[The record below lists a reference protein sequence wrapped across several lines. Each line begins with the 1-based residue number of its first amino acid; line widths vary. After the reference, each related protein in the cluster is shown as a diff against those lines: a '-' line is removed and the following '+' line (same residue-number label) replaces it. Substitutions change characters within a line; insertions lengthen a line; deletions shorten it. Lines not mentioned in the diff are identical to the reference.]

1 MGGASGPAAA
11 TEGSGWLE
19 LLLRDASVEELTAH
33 GRALGADGARQAGQ
47 AVQVKA
53 LLQERS
59 RRAGELAALND
70 IAGRLLSMRSPAALL
85 PEIVAHARQ
94 LLRVDLAYLALVH
107 TDRRGGQLLRIEVTD
122 GAITPELV
130 GVELPVESGVA
141 GWVIRNARPRWSWD
155 YLNDAG
161 FPHSATADA
170 AAGAEH
176 MHGVLGAP
184 LTVRGRTI
192 GALFAA
198 DRRPR
203 EFSEDEITL
212 LSALAAHAGIA
223 VDNADNLARL
233 EAARDQLDRRSD
245 HLAQSLSWDER
256 LREVVLRGGGMEE
269 LLAEVGAAVGGRVRF
284 VGARSGEVPQ
294 GAVTRPVVAANR
306 RLGWLVAPDGGPSE
320 AGVLALDRAAP
331 TVALTVLAQEAAAE
345 ASGRARHLQLVELI
359 TADEGV
365 EPRHRDLRLAG
376 LDPAADYCLAVVEG
390 QGAEVAQGQAEWLAS
405 LPGEAVAIRHHEDA
419 VVVVRSGSKTL
430 SGALA
435 DAGVRAGIA
444 GPVPALGGLPRAH
457 AEAFETLRALR
468 ALGEGPRVATAAQLG
483 VYRVLL
489 SETGREHLQ
498 DAFAR
503 ELGPLE
509 AEEARRGV
517 PLLGTLQAFLDA
529 GRSPRATASA
539 LTVHVNTVYQR
550 LAVVDEVLG
559 EGWREPG
566 RALELHVLLRLR
578 AAAAGLHDGPAPRS
592 GRGTSTLRP

>member
-1 MGGASGPAAA
+1 MAQHRTPPVGEPPTAPAA
-11 TEGSGWLE
+11 WLE

-33 GRALGADGARQAGQ
+33 GRQLGPDGARQAGQ

-53 LLQERS
+53 LMQERS

-70 IAGRLLSMRSPAALL
+70 IAGRLLSMRSPAVLL

-141 GWVIRNARPRWSWD
+141 GWVIRNARPRWSRD
-155 YLNDAG
+155 YLNDRG
-161 FPHSATADA
+161 FPHSSTADA

-184 LTVRGRTI
+184 LTVRGRAI

-233 EAARDQLDRRSD
+233 EAARDQLDRRSE

-269 LLAEVGAAVGGRVRF
+269 LLAEVGVAVGGRVRF
-284 VGARSGEVPQ
+284 VSDVGPAD
-294 GAVTRPVVAANR
+294 AAARPVVAANR
-306 RLGWLVAPDGGPSE
+306 RLGWLLPVGCEPTE
-320 AGVLALDRAAP
+320 AGMLALDRAAP

-365 EPRHRDLRLAG
+365 EPRHQDLRLAG
-376 LDPAADYCLAVVEG
+376 LDPASDYCLAVVDG
-390 QGAEVAQGQAEWLAS
+390 QGAAVAHGVAPWLAA
-405 LPGEAVAIRHHEDA
+405 LPADSVAVRHHQEA
-419 VVVVRSGSKTL
+419 VVVVRSGERALERAL
-430 SGALA
+430 S

-444 GPVPALGGLPRAH
+444 GPVPAAGGLPRAY
-457 AEAFETLRALR
+457 AEATETLRALR
-468 ALGEGPRVATAAQLG
+468 ALSEGPRVATAAQLG

-498 DAFAR
+498 AAFAR
-503 ELGPLE
+503 ELGRLE
-509 AEEARRGV
+509 TEEERRGV
-517 PLLGTLQAFLDA
+517 PLLATVQAFLDA

-559 EGWREPG
+559 AGWREPG

-578 AAAAGLHDGPAPRS
+578 AAARGLGDG
-592 GRGTSTLRP
+592 